1 MHVRRSAIAVLATLC
16 LAASAGAAEKTVA
29 PADGARREAL
39 ADMLL
44 QLEQAQV
51 ELRELRGKVE
61 VQAHE
66 VEALKARQRDL
77 IADIDRRLSE
87 LERRGAAPA
96 EGAARE
102 AAAGAPAVADT
113 APTNLAQE
121 QQEYDAAFAL
131 LKQGQYERA
140 SKRFRDFIRA
150 HPKSPLADNA
160 QYWVGESAYVVRNF
174 KQALSEFS
182 KVVQSHPRQPEGAGR
197 DAQGRLLLLR
207 TRRLGQGARDPES
220 GGGPFPQHAGGA
232 FRRAAVGENEERETV
247 NIDSVGY
254 HRPGVKI
261 TPSFAQLSLYS
272 HNAP

>member
-1 MHVRRSAIAVLATLC
+1 MHVRRSVLAVLATLC
-16 LAASAGAAEKTVA
+16 LATSAGAAEKTAA
-29 PADGARREAL
+29 PVDGARREAL

-44 QLEQAQV
+44 QLEQAQA

-96 EGAARE
+96 EGPARE
-102 AAAGAPAVADT
+102 AGAGTPAAVADT

-140 SKRFRDFIRA
+140 SKRFRDFIKA

-182 KVVQSHPRQPEGAGR
+182 KVVQAHPDSPKAP
-197 DAQGRLLLLR
+197 DALLK
-207 TRRLGQGARDPES
+207 
-220 GGGPFPQHAGGA
+220 
-232 FRRAAVGENEERETV
+232 VGYCYYELADWAKARETLDQV
-247 NIDSVGY
+247 IARFPN
-254 HRPGVKI
+254 
-261 TPSFAQLSLYS
+261 TPAARSAEQRL
-272 HNAP
+272 AKMKKEKR

>member
-29 PADGARREAL
+29 PVDGARREAL

-44 QLEQAQV
+44 QLEQAQA

-96 EGAARE
+96 EGPARE
-102 AAAGAPAVADT
+102 AGAGAPAAIADT

-131 LKQGQYERA
+131 LKQGQYDRA

-182 KVVQSHPRQPEGAGR
+182 KVVQSHPDSPKAP
-197 DAQGRLLLLR
+197 DAMLK
-207 TRRLGQGARDPES
+207 
-220 GGGPFPQHAGGA
+220 
-232 FRRAAVGENEERETV
+232 VGYCYYELADWAKARETLNQV
-247 NIDSVGY
+247 VARFPN
-254 HRPGVKI
+254 
-261 TPSFAQLSLYS
+261 TPAARSAEQRL
-272 HNAP
+272 AKMKKEKR

>member
-1 MHVRRSAIAVLATLC
+1 MRVRRSAIAVLAALC
-16 LAASAGAAEKTVA
+16 LAAPAGAAEKTVA
-29 PADGARREAL
+29 PADTARREAL

-44 QLEQAQV
+44 QLEQAQA

-77 IADIDRRLSE
+77 IADIDRRLGE

-96 EGAARE
+96 EGT
-102 AAAGAPAVADT
+102 AAAGAPPAVAG
-113 APTNLAQE
+113 AVPANLARE

-140 SKRFRDFIRA
+140 NKRFRDFIRA
-150 HPKSPLADNA
+150 HPKSPLVDNA

-182 KVVQSHPRQPEGAGR
+182 KVLQSHPDSPKAP
-197 DAQGRLLLLR
+197 DAMLK
-207 TRRLGQGARDPES
+207 
-220 GGGPFPQHAGGA
+220 
-232 FRRAAVGENEERETV
+232 VGYCYYELADWAKARETLNQV
-247 NIDSVGY
+247 LTRFPN
-254 HRPGVKI
+254 
-261 TPSFAQLSLYS
+261 TPVARSAEQRL
-272 HNAP
+272 AKMKKEGR

>member
-1 MHVRRSAIAVLATLC
+1 MHVRRLAIAILAALC
-16 LAASAGAAEKTVA
+16 LAASAGAAEKAAA
-29 PADGARREAL
+29 PVDTARREAL

-44 QLEQAQV
+44 QLEQAQA

-96 EGAARE
+96 DGT
-102 AAAGAPAVADT
+102 APTVADT
-113 APTNLAQE
+113 APANLAQE

-140 SKRFRDFIRA
+140 GKRFRDFIRA
-150 HPKSPLADNA
+150 HPKSPLVDNA

-174 KQALSEFS
+174 KQALGEFS
-182 KVVQSHPRQPEGAGR
+182 KVLQSHPDSPKAP
-197 DAQGRLLLLR
+197 DAMLK
-207 TRRLGQGARDPES
+207 
-220 GGGPFPQHAGGA
+220 
-232 FRRAAVGENEERETV
+232 VGYCYYELADWAKARETLNQV
-247 NIDSVGY
+247 LTRFPN
-254 HRPGVKI
+254 
-261 TPSFAQLSLYS
+261 TPVARSAEQRL
-272 HNAP
+272 AKMKKEGR

>member
-1 MHVRRSAIAVLATLC
+1 MHVRRSTIAVLAALC
-16 LAASAGAAEKTVA
+16 LVASAGAAEKA

-66 VEALKARQRDL
+66 VEALKTRQRDL

-87 LERRGAAPA
+87 LERRGGAPA

-102 AAAGAPAVADT
+102 TATGVPAVADT

-121 QQEYDAAFAL
+121 QQEYDAALAL
-131 LKQGQYERA
+131 LRQGQYDRA
-140 SKRFRDFIRA
+140 GKRFREFIKA
-150 HPKSPLADNA
+150 HPKSPLASFS

-174 KQALSEFS
+174 KQALEGFN
-182 KVVQSHPRQPEGAGR
+182 KVLQDYPDSPKVSAALLKVGHTYYELADWGKAREPLNQVIALYPNTQEARFAEQ
-197 DAQGRLLLLR
+197 RLAKMKKEKR
-207 TRRLGQGARDPES
+207 
-220 GGGPFPQHAGGA
+220 
-232 FRRAAVGENEERETV
+232 
-247 NIDSVGY
+247 
-254 HRPGVKI
+254 
-261 TPSFAQLSLYS
+261 
-272 HNAP
+272 

>member
-1 MHVRRSAIAVLATLC
+1 MRRSAIAMLAALC
-16 LAASAGAAEKTVA
+16 LAALAGAAEKTAA
-29 PADGARREAL
+29 PADTARREAL

-44 QLEQAQV
+44 QLEQAQA

-87 LERRGAAPA
+87 LERRGGAPA
-96 EGAARE
+96 DGAARE
-102 AAAGAPAVADT
+102 AAGAPPAVADT
-113 APTNLAQE
+113 VPANLAQE
-121 QQEYDAAFAL
+121 QQEYDVAFAL

-140 SKRFRDFIRA
+140 GKRFRDFIRA

-182 KVVQSHPRQPEGAGR
+182 KVLQSHPDSPKAP
-197 DAQGRLLLLR
+197 DAMLK
-207 TRRLGQGARDPES
+207 
-220 GGGPFPQHAGGA
+220 
-232 FRRAAVGENEERETV
+232 VGYCYYELADWAKARETLNQV
-247 NIDSVGY
+247 VTRFPS
-254 HRPGVKI
+254 
-261 TPSFAQLSLYS
+261 TPVARSAEQRL
-272 HNAP
+272 AKMKKEGR

>member
-1 MHVRRSAIAVLATLC
+1 MRLSAIAVLAALC
-16 LAASAGAAEKTVA
+16 LIASAGAAEKTAA
-29 PADGARREAL
+29 PADSARREAL
-39 ADMLL
+39 ADMFL
-44 QLEQAQV
+44 QLEQAQA

-66 VEALKARQRDL
+66 IEALKARNRDL
-77 IADIDRRLSE
+77 IADIDRRLGE

-102 AAAGAPAVADT
+102 TTVGAPPPADT
-113 APTNLAQE
+113 APANLAQE

-182 KVVQSHPRQPEGAGR
+182 KVLQSHPDSPKAP
-197 DAQGRLLLLR
+197 DAMLK
-207 TRRLGQGARDPES
+207 
-220 GGGPFPQHAGGA
+220 
-232 FRRAAVGENEERETV
+232 VGYCYYELTDWAKARETLSQV
-247 NIDSVGY
+247 VTRFPN
-254 HRPGVKI
+254 
-261 TPSFAQLSLYS
+261 TPVARSAEQRL
-272 HNAP
+272 AKMKKEGR

>member
-16 LAASAGAAEKTVA
+16 LAASAGAAEKAAA

-87 LERRGAAPA
+87 LERRGGAPA

-102 AAAGAPAVADT
+102 TATGAPAVADT
-113 APTNLAQE
+113 APSNLAQE

-182 KVVQSHPRQPEGAGR
+182 KVVQSHPDSPKAP
-197 DAQGRLLLLR
+197 DAMLK
-207 TRRLGQGARDPES
+207 
-220 GGGPFPQHAGGA
+220 
-232 FRRAAVGENEERETV
+232 VGYCYYELADWAKARETLNQV
-247 NIDSVGY
+247 VARFPN
-254 HRPGVKI
+254 
-261 TPSFAQLSLYS
+261 TPAARSAEQRL
-272 HNAP
+272 AKMKKEKR

>member
-1 MHVRRSAIAVLATLC
+1 MRLSAIAVLAALC
-16 LAASAGAAEKTVA
+16 LVASAGAAEKTAA
-29 PADGARREAL
+29 PADSARREAL
-39 ADMLL
+39 ADMFL
-44 QLEQAQV
+44 QLEQAQA

-66 VEALKARQRDL
+66 IEALKARNRDL
-77 IADIDRRLSE
+77 IADIDRRLGE

-102 AAAGAPAVADT
+102 TTVGAPPPADT
-113 APTNLAQE
+113 APANLAQE

-182 KVVQSHPRQPEGAGR
+182 KVLQSHPDSPKAP
-197 DAQGRLLLLR
+197 DAMLK
-207 TRRLGQGARDPES
+207 
-220 GGGPFPQHAGGA
+220 
-232 FRRAAVGENEERETV
+232 VGYCYYELTDWAKARETLSQV
-247 NIDSVGY
+247 VTRFPN
-254 HRPGVKI
+254 
-261 TPSFAQLSLYS
+261 TPVARSAEQRL
-272 HNAP
+272 AKMKKEGR

>member
-1 MHVRRSAIAVLATLC
+1 MHVRRSAIAILATLC
-16 LAASAGAAEKTVA
+16 LAAPAGAAEKTA
-29 PADGARREAL
+29 ATADGARREAL

-66 VEALKARQRDL
+66 VEALKTRQRDL

-87 LERRGAAPA
+87 LERRGGAPA
-96 EGAARE
+96 GGVTRE
-102 AAAGAPAVADT
+102 TATGAPAVADT
-113 APTNLAQE
+113 APANLAQE

-174 KQALSEFS
+174 KQALTEFS
-182 KVVQSHPRQPEGAGR
+182 KVVQSHPDSLKAP
-197 DAQGRLLLLR
+197 DALLK
-207 TRRLGQGARDPES
+207 
-220 GGGPFPQHAGGA
+220 
-232 FRRAAVGENEERETV
+232 VGYCYYELADWAKARETLNQV
-247 NIDSVGY
+247 VARFPN
-254 HRPGVKI
+254 
-261 TPSFAQLSLYS
+261 TPAARSAEQRL
-272 HNAP
+272 AKMKKEKR